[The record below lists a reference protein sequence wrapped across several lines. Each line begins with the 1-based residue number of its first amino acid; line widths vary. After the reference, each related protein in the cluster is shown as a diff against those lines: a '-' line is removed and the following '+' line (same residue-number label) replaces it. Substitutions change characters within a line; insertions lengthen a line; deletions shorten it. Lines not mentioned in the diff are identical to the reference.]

1 MKESSGVPR
10 ARRPRMPHANVGAQ
24 EQTGRRPVR
33 RQKSATR
40 ATTRPRRALQRQR
53 KNTDISPSTRV
64 KSQRKQP
71 DISLRAFAFGL
82 ILVLGTLGVS
92 QPLHQWWSME
102 REYKALVYQVE
113 QAKEKN
119 AALEGQINRWG
130 DRAYV
135 ASQARARLGY
145 VIPGETQYAVVD
157 PGEDAIAPGLATPA
171 HRDGT
176 PRPWYLTIVDTV
188 EAAADETHPRLPE
201 PTRTVDEENADE

>member
-1 MKESSGVPR
+1 MNESSGAPR
-10 ARRPRMPHANVGAQ
+10 ARRPRMPQAKAVKQ
-24 EQTGRRPVR
+24 ESTGRRPLR
-33 RQKSATR
+33 RQPIGGR
-40 ATTRPRRALQRQR
+40 GTTRPRRALQRQR
-53 KNTDISPSTRV
+53 KDAKVPTPARTQ
-64 KSQRKQP
+64 SQRKQP

-82 ILVLGTLGVS
+82 VLVLGTLGVS

-102 REYKALVYQVE
+102 REYRALVYQVE

-119 AALEGQINRWG
+119 ATLEDQINRWG

-145 VIPGETQYAVVD
+145 VRPGETQYAVVD
-157 PGEDAIAPGLATPA
+157 PGEDAVAPGLATPA

-188 EAAADETHPRLPE
+188 EAAADETHPRLPA
-201 PTRTVDEENADE
+201 PTTTVDEENADE